1 MKNIF
6 FTIIT
11 LLVVTSCIPKKE
23 VVYFQGVQ
31 ANSENLSGNYEP
43 LIQND
48 DMLYIN
54 ISSFEAEASAPFNL
68 ESHDESSKSSGGA
81 FPMQKQTY
89 LVDNNGNIEF
99 PILGTMQVAGY
110 SIKALREILKDRLS
124 IYIKDAVINIRIVN
138 FKVTVIGEV
147 RSPGTVQVDSQRITL
162 TEALARAGDLT
173 IYGKRNN
180 ILIIRDFQGTK
191 TYTRVDITKTDF
203 VNSPYYYLDQNDVVY
218 IEPRRSKTD
227 DATFGNNL
235 GTIMSLVGFG
245 VSLMILLT
253 R

>member
-31 ANSENLSGNYEP
+31 TNSENINGNYEP

-68 ESHDESSKSSGGA
+68 ESHDESNNSSGGV
-81 FPMQKQTY
+81 FSMQKQTY

-99 PILGTMQVAGY
+99 PIIGTIQVAGY
-110 SIKALREILKDRLS
+110 SIKALRETLKDRLS

-147 RSPGTVQVDSQRITL
+147 NNPGTIQVDSQRITL

-173 IYGKRNN
+173 IYGRRNN

-191 TYTRVDITKTDF
+191 TYNRVDITKTDF

-218 IEPRRSKTD
+218 IEPRKSKTD
-227 DATFGNNL
+227 NATFGNNL

-245 VSLMILLT
+245 ISLMILLT